1 MSRFLILLLG
11 FVILISSAG
20 IVSAGDG
27 QECRL
32 ITDDFPPYA
41 SYNDGRLSGIAV
53 AIVKELMK
61 STGCSGKIETL
72 PWKRAIAYSRIS
84 KAMLFPFT
92 RRPYREKEY
101 KWIGPILKDRF
112 VFAVCNEDTS
122 NYTHIDDFRDLEVGV
137 VIGTPTEHRLQ
148 ELAFNHIQSV
158 AAEKQNAMKMLG
170 AHRIDA
176 WYSTER
182 ILYHTIKS
190 LGIDPK
196 EIRIALQ
203 DIDVE
208 MYIAASKSI
217 PDELVLKWQDSLDA
231 MKDSGRYQAIL
242 EKNSRE
248 WDSSHYTNGF
258 RHNPK
263 NVP

>member
-1 MSRFLILLLG
+1 MGRFLIILLG
-11 FVILISSAG
+11 FVILVSSVG
-20 IVSAGDG
+20 NVSAGDG
-27 QECRL
+27 QECLL

-41 SYNDGRLSGIAV
+41 SYRDGRLSGIAV

-61 STGCSGKIETL
+61 STGCSGKIEML
-72 PWKRAIAYSRIS
+72 PWKRAIAYSRKS

-101 KWIGPILKDRF
+101 KWIGPVLKDRF
-112 VFAVCNEDTS
+112 VFAVCNEDNG
-122 NYTHIDDFRDLEVGV
+122 NYTRIDDFRDLEIGV
-137 VIGTPTEHRLQ
+137 ASGTPTEHRLQ
-148 ELAFNHIQSV
+148 ELAFNHIQRV

-176 WYSTER
+176 WYSTDL
-182 ILYHTIKS
+182 ILHHTIES

-208 MYIAASKSI
+208 MYIAASLSV
-217 PDELVLKWQDSLDA
+217 PDEVVLKWQNSLDA

-242 EKNSRE
+242 EVNSRE
-248 WDSSHYTNGF
+248 WDSSHYANGF

-263 NVP
+263 KMP